1 MAIEISLET
10 TVLPDGRIELR
21 APEFVPGQ
29 HATVV
34 IRIDEEEPAKMT
46 ITERLAQANYRGG
59 SLFKTAE
66 EVDAYIREERESW
79 ER

>member
-29 HATVV
+29 HATVLV
-34 IRIDEEEPAKMT
+34 RIEEEAQKLTIDEH
-46 ITERLAQANYRGG
+46 LARANYHSG

-66 EVDAYIREERESW
+66 EVDAYIREERDSW